1 VYDCVILLRT
11 VEGSIEATWSCDFL
25 GGSESSI
32 AVLVLKLCTE
42 TLRLDLYL
50 SSEAS
55 KWLCD
60 ESALPFETRL
70 RRLCV
75 TA

>member
-1 VYDCVILLRT
+1 MTVTLLRT
-11 VEGSIEATWSCDFL
+11 VKVSIGATCLCDFL
-25 GGSESSI
+25 GGSESI
-32 AVLVLKLCTE
+32 AVLVLKLYTE

-60 ESALPFETRL
+60 DSALPFETRL
-70 RRLCV
+70 CV
-75 TA
+75 TDFSTTE